1 MFWGKFSLGLWPR
14 YHPEIIEG
22 ANDRQP
28 GAGRPEAIARTREES
43 VMADIAVNA
52 KSESRS
58 IPTTGSPSNS
68 TEPPLSTNSMSEFPI
83 LLRGLSEQNS
93 ERAKE
98 SWKTMKSAGEKLTA
112 MVQGTYSTAA
122 KESMDYGLK
131 VMETASLNAQSAF
144 ELASAL
150 AKAKTPS
157 EVVEISGAHARKQME
172 LLVTQNRQLWAAAQ
186 KIATSMFTP
195 VKDGRDA

>member
-1 MFWGKFSLGLWPR
+1 VAV
-14 YHPEIIEG
+14 
-22 ANDRQP
+22 AN
-28 GAGRPEAIARTREES
+28 I
-43 VMADIAVNA
+43 VV
-52 KSESRS
+52 
-58 IPTTGSPSNS
+58 
-68 TEPPLSTNSMSEFPI
+68 
-83 LLRGLSEQNS
+83 
-93 ERAKE
+93 
-98 SWKTMKSAGEKLTA
+98 
-112 MVQGTYSTAA
+112 
-122 KESMDYGLK
+122 
-131 VMETASLNAQSAF
+131 AQSAL